1 MKWRRPCNR
10 NPVGRESVGP
20 ERGSVVMWQ
29 SGAGAASEKAHL
41 GRARWLRCGARLLL
55 WLLASANVAFAQPA
69 AEVDPAVL
77 EEVAAGVDR
86 SLAYLAKHQE
96 ANGSWDR
103 NNAPNALAMLA
114 FMGRGHIPGRGK
126 YREVLQKAK
135 EYTLGRQNSDGL
147 FVPERAAGSG
157 PMYQQALTTLA
168 MAEMYGVDPDDDLE
182 EALRDAVQLI
192 VRSQSRRGGWR
203 YQPRPG
209 DADLSVTVMQ
219 IVALRAANN
228 AAIPVPDHT
237 IEDALSYVRSCARP
251 DGGFGYQGPNR
262 TPPMSAAGV
271 VSLQLLGH
279 YDDPRIEPTLD
290 YLSNVPVRWGNAGG
304 VSWYYYFHYYAMQAN
319 YQAGGQYWD
328 DWHPRVRRMLLQE
341 QRNDGSW
348 HVPPGT
354 SEGEGTVG
362 VNRVYY
368 TSMATLIL
376 EVYMHYL
383 PAYQR

>member
-1 MKWRRPCNR
+1 MSC
-10 NPVGRESVGP
+10 
-20 ERGSVVMWQ
+20 
-29 SGAGAASEKAHL
+29 AL
-41 GRARWLRCGARLLL
+41 
-55 WLLASANVAFAQPA
+55 LLASVVCITTKSVFAQPA

-77 EEVAAGVDR
+77 EEVTASVDR
-86 SLAYLAKHQE
+86 SLAYLAKHQR
-96 ANGSWDR
+96 ADGSWDG

-126 YREVLQKAK
+126 YRDVLRKVKQ
-135 EYTLGRQNSDGL
+135 YTLARQNDDGL
-147 FVPERAAGSG
+147 FVPERNAGSG

-168 MAEMYGVDPDDDLE
+168 VAEMYGVDPDDDLE

-192 VRSQSRRGGWR
+192 VNSQSHNGGWR

-209 DADLSVTVMQ
+209 DSDLSVTVMQ

-228 AAIPVPDHT
+228 AAIAVPEET
-237 IEDALSYVRSCARP
+237 IEDAVTYVRSCARQN
-251 DGGFGYQGPNR
+251 GGFGYQGPSR

-279 YDDPRIEPTLD
+279 YDDPLLEPTLD
-290 YLSNVPVRWGNAGG
+290 YLSNVPVQWGNSGG
-304 VSWYYYFHYYAMQAN
+304 VNWYYYFHYYAMQAN
-319 YQAGGQYWD
+319 YQAGGVYWD
-328 DWHPRVRRMLLQE
+328 DWHPRVRKMLLRE
-341 QRNDGSW
+341 QHDDGSW
-348 HVPPGT
+348 SVPPGT